1 MAHGKRNGKVKKF
14 QGYPKFTNNIIKSE
28 EYLKEND
35 LFFSKTLINAN
46 SMFVSTQLRIY
57 IKSPQLSQKI
67 MQKKCMETLGRMIIK
82 RVKLTN
88 MPYNLVKRF
97 V

>member
-1 MAHGKRNGKVKKF
+1 MANGKRNGKVKKF

-46 SMFVSTQLRIY
+46 SMFVST
-57 IKSPQLSQKI
+57 
-67 MQKKCMETLGRMIIK
+67 
-82 RVKLTN
+82 
-88 MPYNLVKRF
+88 
-97 V
+97 